1 MNMALRNFA
10 LALLDDE
17 HGINKEAFDCLSDML
32 YDDEQEDVIDAVDAT
47 EGRFYLTEENANML
61 RQVQND

>member
-17 HGINKEAFDCLSDML
+17 HGINREAFDSLADML
-32 YDDEQEDVIDAVDAT
+32 YDDEQEDITDAVEAC
-47 EGRFYLTEENANML
+47 EGRFYLNSEKANEL
-61 RQVQND
+61 RKAH